1 MRLLRPLIIANSEQF
16 FLRQKIFEISL
27 KSQSS
32 RDKLKKMVKDFLC
45 QRLTIPGVTSV
56 IEGPTELGAKFPNLG
71 AVVNEALKYLFPLA
85 GILLFINLILGGF
98 QYLVSGGD
106 QKAMSAAQGRI
117 TNSIIG
123 FVILFVA
130 YFIVQIFGFIF
141 RLPTF

>member
-1 MRLLRPLIIANSEQF
+1 MRLLLALDYTTKPSC
-16 FLRQKIFEISL
+16 FLLFHSPL
-27 KSQSS
+27 KSSFS
-32 RDKLKKMVKDFLC
+32 HDRLNIMAHAFLC
-45 QRLTIPGVTSV
+45 QRLNIPGMPSP
-56 IEGPTELGAKFPNLG
+56 IEGPSEITNKFPNLG
-71 AVVNEALKYLFPLA
+71 AIVNEALKYLFPLA
-85 GILLFINLILGGF
+85 GLLLFINLILGGF

-141 RLPTF
+141 KLPTF